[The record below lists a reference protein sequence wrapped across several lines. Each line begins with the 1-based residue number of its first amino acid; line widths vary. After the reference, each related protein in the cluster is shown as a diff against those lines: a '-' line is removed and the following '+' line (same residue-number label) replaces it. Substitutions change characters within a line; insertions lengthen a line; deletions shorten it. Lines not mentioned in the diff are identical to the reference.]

1 MAGVKNRTV
10 QADAT
15 GKQIELLV
23 QLLKLSSFIN
33 GPMQDGVAS
42 PNKLA
47 LNELKIALCLGREGA
62 LAGHDIAEIMGI
74 APMNVSRSL
83 SSLLQRGWIEP
94 APEILSAA
102 AASRFSSARWAGKVI
117 VQWSPILAKW
127 QCIFWAILVPK
138 NAHHCFQYQKKLWA
152 AWLTGS
158 MIITQACTFVI
169 QPTVKKWATCP

>member
-1 MAGVKNRTV
+1 MTGLKSRTA
-10 QADAT
+10 QAEAA

-47 LNELKIALCLGREGA
+47 LNELKIALCLGGEGA

-83 SSLLQRGWIEP
+83 ASLLKRGWIEP
-94 APEILSAA
+94 VEDPGSRRRKPFQLSSLGWESHRAMLPDLGDVA
-102 AASRFSSARWAGKVI
+102 VYLLGNLNAKETATLLSISEKVVDRMADWLEDHHAGLHVR
-117 VQWSPILAKW
+117 
-127 QCIFWAILVPK
+127 
-138 NAHHCFQYQKKLWA
+138 H
-152 AWLTGS
+152 
-158 MIITQACTFVI
+158 
-169 QPTVKKWATCP
+169 